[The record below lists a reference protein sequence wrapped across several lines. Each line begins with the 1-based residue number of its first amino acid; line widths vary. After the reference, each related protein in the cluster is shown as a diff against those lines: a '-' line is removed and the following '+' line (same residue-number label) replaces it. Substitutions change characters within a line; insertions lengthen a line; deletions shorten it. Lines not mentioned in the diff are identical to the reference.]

1 MKKNQTLTNFLKYFF
16 VLLPTVYL
24 LKLNIATLLISI
36 LPIFFFIYLLLK
48 KKVEIY
54 NLFELLPGIYFI
66 FFLYLFAQGLIL
78 QIPVNFLFFRYLFF
92 LIIFVYILEIK
103 DLNIIFKFLLIPIIL
118 IICDISFIFMNGH
131 NIFGYK
137 SYLYITSFF
146 DEEKI
151 LGTYLFK
158 TYILLLILSLL
169 IDKNKFI
176 NLIIFSFPLF
186 FFLIML
192 CGQRSVLLNML
203 ILGLFLLIYLI
214 LRYKFKIFL
223 FIIIFFFCSIVA
235 SIYFSN
241 KTQYSEYLNFR
252 LISLGENMFSTQTT
266 KHKLTL
272 QIYNI
277 EGFEKI
283 YFDENIKK
291 ENIFKYNEIIIYGL
305 KDKKNFS
312 FSLKDLFNDTRL
324 TNSNFYICIDVNNL
338 KCENNTYSPSDIKVF
353 LENIEKKNYRLN
365 EFIFDIRSMD
375 NFHFTIKD
383 LAWYAHARIAYEI
396 WKENPLFGV
405 GIKKYRDL
413 CYDSKYKNFQS
424 FSKHFCPTHP
434 HNYIFELLAEIG
446 AFGFIIYL
454 LIILSIIMSI
464 FTLQV
469 TKLNKFLIIILIIFY
484 LQFWFSTGR
493 FFSSNESFYFFYL
506 ISIFLLL
513 IKKKNEN
520 NLQQKFFKL

>member
-1 MKKNQTLTNFLKYFF
+1 MQQMKKNQTLKNFLKYFF

-24 LKLNIATLLISI
+24 LKLNIVTLLIST
-36 LPIFFFIYLLLK
+36 LPIFFFIYLFLK
-48 KKVEIY
+48 KKFEFY
-54 NLFELLPGIYFI
+54 NLFQLLPGVYCI

-78 QIPVNFLFFRYLFF
+78 QIPANFLFFRYLFF
-92 LIIFVYILEIK
+92 LIIFIYILEIK

-118 IICDISFIFMNGH
+118 VICDISFIFMNGH

-137 SYLYITSFF
+137 SYSYITSFF

-169 IDKNKFI
+169 INKNKFI

-203 ILGLFLLIYLI
+203 FLSVFLLIYLI
-214 LRYKFKIFL
+214 LRYKFKTFL
-223 FIIIFFFCSIVA
+223 FITTIFFCTITP

-241 KTQYSEYLNFR
+241 KIHYSEYLKDR
-252 LISLGENMFSTQTT
+252 LINLGENIFPTQIV
-266 KHKLTL
+266 KRKVTL

-277 EGFEKI
+277 ERFEKI

-291 ENIFKYNEIIIYGL
+291 RNIFKYNEIIIYGL
-305 KDKKNFS
+305 KDKKKVP

-324 TNSNFYICIDVNNL
+324 TNSNIYIFIEPEDLACA
-338 KCENNTYSPSDIKVF
+338 NNTYNSSDIKMF
-353 LENIEKKNYRLN
+353 LENIENKNYHSN
-365 EFIFDIRSMD
+365 EFIFNIRSTND
-375 NFHFTIKD
+375 FHYTIKD
-383 LAWYAHARIAYEI
+383 LAWYAHARVAYEI

-413 CYDSKYKNFQS
+413 CYDPKYKNFQS
-424 FSKHFCPTHP
+424 FSKHFCVTHP
-434 HNYIFELLAEIG
+434 HNYVFELLAEIG

-464 FTLQV
+464 FTFKI
-469 TKLNKFLIIILIIFY
+469 TKLNKFLIIVLLIFY
-484 LQFWFSTGR
+484 LQFWLPTGR

-513 IKKKNEN
+513 KKKNNEN
-520 NLQQKFFKL
+520 KL